1 MARIIEEYV
10 RNVGE
15 QLGYLGPEKTA
26 TFAACCAE
34 RLLPLYLK
42 YSSECGWDT
51 RSYLDDAMDSV
62 YDTLLRHVTSD
73 FLIPILPSVTEVIRR
88 DNNPESALF
97 TVARDCALCVDE
109 ALRYLI
115 ANAERLPASSGY
127 ALEALAS
134 IEVGC
139 PNGVSGFGATAAD
152 EIVERQIIAL
162 PAVQM
167 EVVWQRR
174 DIETLATANDVAEV
188 IDALRIT
195 ACKNAVTLVGSQL
208 RFGNR
213 FSLGW

>member
-1 MARIIEEYV
+1 MARVIQEYV
-10 RNVGE
+10 HNVAE

-26 TFAACCAE
+26 TFAVCCAE

-42 YSSECGWDT
+42 FSSEHGWDSQ
-51 RSYLDDAMDSV
+51 SYLDDALEGV

-73 FLIPILPSVTEVIRR
+73 FLIPVLPSVTEVIPR
-88 DNNPESALF
+88 DNDPESALF
-97 TVARDCALCVDE
+97 TAARDCALCVDE

-115 ANAERLPASSGY
+115 ADTERLPASSGY

-134 IEVGC
+134 LEVGC
-139 PNGVSGFGATAAD
+139 PNGVSGFGTTAAD

-174 DIETLATANDVAEV
+174 DIDTLATAIDAAEV

-208 RFGNR
+208 RFGSR